1 MEFNQFNGRVNIL
14 SKRPPNFDY
23 EYSKGCSSDGYD
35 IVSRDLG
42 HTPVSALFFSRQ
54 NIDALQEGICNKV
67 FNESNGRFRIGRQS
81 ETELK
86 IIMRSIYFESLRVCT
101 PGIMKQIQSTNP
113 LQKPIQQN
121 KDVVLQQVRSLN
133 QKVLDWSV
141 HEILN
146 NMQQFERYQED
157 VSKLPNPIDR
167 PSFVSSAGSKS
178 LEFQSFF

>member
-1 MEFNQFNGRVNIL
+1 MEFNEFNGRVNIL
-14 SKRPPNFDY
+14 SRGAPKFDY

-42 HTPVSALFFSRQ
+42 HTPVSALFFSAQ
-54 NIDALQEGICNKV
+54 NIDALQKGICNKV
-67 FNESNGRFRIGRQS
+67 FNLSQGKFKIGRQS

-86 IIMRSIYFESLRVCT
+86 IIMRSIYFESLRTCT

-113 LQKPIQQN
+113 LQKPLQQN
-121 KDVVLQQVRSLN
+121 KDVVLQQVRDLN
-133 QKVLDWSV
+133 EKVLDWSV
-141 HEILN
+141 REIIN
-146 NMQQFERYQED
+146 NMQQFERYKQD
-157 VSKLPNPIDR
+157 VSKLPNPMDR